1 MFLSRSSTPDRSLPQ
16 VLRVGLFGILGAGN
30 LGNDGSMESVLQYL
44 RCVQPEPVVDALCS
58 GPDRLIE
65 HYGIAA
71 MDISWRVPTSRSLMT
86 LPLRALAKVAQ
97 VFAIAAWV
105 RRHDV
110 VVVPGA
116 GVLEA
121 SLPTRPWQLSYALV
135 LLCLWG
141 RVFGTKV
148 ALVSVGA
155 CTIKGHLTRWL
166 SNASARLAYY
176 RSYRDAFS
184 REVMRQRGV
193 QTSDD
198 HVYADLVFALPTPPD
213 DLGNPERVAIGVMG
227 YYGSNDDR
235 SRAAELHRSY
245 VEKMKELVHQLIE
258 TGRRV
263 TLVTGDS
270 VNDTAV
276 LQEVAGDA
284 RARHPGLDPSWL
296 VAERA
301 TTLEELM
308 DALHPSSA
316 VIAIRFHNIVA
327 ALKLGKPTI
336 SIGYSA
342 KHDVLMADMGL
353 SEFCQSAHSLDI
365 DRLVDQLADLQDRA
379 SELRPAIKART
390 SDYADLVREQFEEL
404 TDVLFSTTRT
414 PIPNGRIN
422 PADQPT
428 YAQAAGGI
436 GHDVPVPR
444 AREEP
449 RRWIHVTARQVEPS

>member
-1 MFLSRSSTPDRSLPQ
+1 MFLRRSSALDRSHPQ
-16 VLRVGLFGILGAGN
+16 VLRVGMFGVLGAGN
-30 LGNDGSMESVLQYL
+30 LGNDGSMESLLQYL
-44 RCVQPEPVVDALCS
+44 RSVQPEPSVDALCS

-71 MDISWRVPTSRSLMT
+71 MNMSWRVPTSRSLLT

-110 VVVPGA
+110 VVVPGG

-121 SLPTRPWQLSYALV
+121 SLPTRPWQLSYALF

-141 RVFGTKV
+141 RVFRTKI

-155 CTIKGHLTRWL
+155 YTIKGPLTRWL

-184 REVMRQRGV
+184 REAMRQRGV
-193 QTSDD
+193 RTSGD
-198 HVYADLVFALPTPPD
+198 HVYADLVFGLPTPLD
-213 DLGNPERVAIGVMG
+213 DPGNPERVAIGVMG

-235 SRAAELHRSY
+235 SRAAELHQSY
-245 VEKMKELVHQLIE
+245 VEKMKALVRQLID

-276 LQEVAGDA
+276 LQEVAGDI
-284 RARHPGLDPSWL
+284 RARHPELDPNWL
-296 VAERA
+296 VAQRA

-308 DALHPSSA
+308 DALHPASA

-336 SIGYSA
+336 SIAYSA

-353 SEFCQSAHSLDI
+353 SDFCQPANSLDV
-365 DRLVDQLADLQDRA
+365 DRLVGQLADLEDRA
-379 SELRPAIKART
+379 SELRPAIKVR
-390 SDYADLVREQFEEL
+390 SSEYADLVREQFEEL
-404 TDVLFSTTRT
+404 SDILFSTAKT
-414 PIPNGRIN
+414 PIPDALIA
-422 PADQPT
+422 PAGQPT
-428 YAQAAGGI
+428 YAQAAAGI
-436 GHDVPVPR
+436 GHDVPISR
-444 AREEP
+444 AREES
-449 RRWIHVTARQVEPS
+449 RRWMHVTRRQVEP